1 MQNRNPASRGGSRPA
16 SPDARHQP
24 AKHGVWVAIA
34 AQAGSTINEDVPG
47 IAALIDPHGTIV
59 SRLPDWRPG
68 CLIVDIPDAPR
79 DA

>member
-1 MQNRNPASRGGSRPA
+1 
-16 SPDARHQP
+16 
-24 AKHGVWVAIA
+24 VWVAIA
-34 AQAGSTINEDVPG
+34 AQAGATINEDVPG